1 MSDTSPE
8 LDNGGGDWFGRIQQF
23 VRFAAPIGALVVFI
37 NGVVQYRNSQEDD
50 FRRTYWQI
58 RYDNYKNL
66 VASTSA
72 VANAPDSL
80 SHAEAGR
87 VFWQNYWGEI
97 VMVEDHHVYGAMR
110 DFGQALDRAVY
121 PDSLETLRMKSYHV
135 GQACRRSL
143 EETWSPVPIKQIR
156 SLEK

>member
-1 MSDTSPE
+1 MTDRKQNN
-8 LDNGGGDWFGRIQQF
+8 DDIGAGWFGRLQQF
-23 VRFAAPIGALVVFI
+23 VRFAAPIGALIVFI
-37 NGVVQYRNSQEDD
+37 NGVIQYRNSQEDD
-50 FRRTYWQI
+50 FRRTYWQT
-58 RYDNYKNL
+58 RYDNYKAL

-72 VANAPDSL
+72 VINAPDSASL
-80 SHAEAGR
+80 AEAER
-87 VFWQNYWGEI
+87 IFWQNYWGEI

-121 PDSLETLRMKSYHV
+121 PDSLEALRIKSFHV

-143 EETWSPVPIKQIR
+143 EETWAPVSLKQIR